1 MIREVTIYEVGG
13 VRFDTIE
20 EAVKHSALCE
30 KVEEIM
36 NRLLPRTPMLE
47 NGEGVVFHDKNV
59 VAEVLDDFAELVT
72 ERLSSKFHFVGNKN
86 DIYRAPNSIIEL
98 LMGDKEGHCLL
109 PAYQRLLCLVPQL
122 GMEVKKPK
130 QAQLLIEALVK
141 GEVL

>member
-1 MIREVTIYEVGG
+1 MIRKVTIYEVGG

-20 EAVKHSALCE
+20 EAEKYSALCE
-30 KVEEIM
+30 KVGAIM
-36 NRLLPRTPMLE
+36 SRIAPRTPELE
-47 NGEGVVFHDKNV
+47 KGEDVVFHDKNV

-72 ERLSSKFHFVGNKN
+72 ERLSSKFQFVGNKN

-109 PAYQRLLCLVPQL
+109 QAYQRLLCLVPQL